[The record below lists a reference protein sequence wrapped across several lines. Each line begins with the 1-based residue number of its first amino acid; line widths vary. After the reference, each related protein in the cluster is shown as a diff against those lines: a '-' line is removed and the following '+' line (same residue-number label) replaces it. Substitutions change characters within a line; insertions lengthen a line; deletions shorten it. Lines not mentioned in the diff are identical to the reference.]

1 MSMSIFLY
9 SCHPLECHC
18 SSILEIF
25 FVCNDIRC
33 NKGESLVTFSAVV
46 GNFAVVFDDYPVVA
60 SGGGIISCCLFSFF
74 LLNVVNISFTLSF
87 VLIAQYFASTA
98 DCSLVAYRNVVYCC
112 HKLYS
117 ICELKICRGH
127 I

>member
-1 MSMSIFLY
+1 MSIFLY

-60 SGGGIISCCLFSFF
+60 SGGGGIISCCLFSFF
-74 LLNVVNISFTLSF
+74 SFKCCKHLIYIVVCFNSPVFRI
-87 VLIAQYFASTA
+87 
-98 DCSLVAYRNVVYCC
+98 
-112 HKLYS
+112 YS
-117 ICELKICRGH
+117 
-127 I
+127 